1 MEMELLQNILETI
14 IYTIITGCGVFVVRE
29 LLRLLNG
36 KIDEIQTST
45 KLVEYEKLNKIIDN
59 AQSILENIVIS
70 VNQVF
75 VNSLKAEGKFNKESA
90 EIAKNTAIDKAT
102 ELLTDEAIKAIEIV
116 YGSLDAYLD
125 VNIEAIVNKLK
136 QKETN

>member
-14 IYTIITGCGVFVVRE
+14 IYTVITGCGVFVVRE

-36 KIDEIQTST
+36 KIDEVQTST

-136 QKETN
+136 QKETD

>member
-1 MEMELLQNILETI
+1 MEILQNILEAI
-14 IYTIITGCGVFVVRE
+14 IYTVITGCGVFIVKE

-75 VNSLKAEGKFNKESA
+75 VASLKAEGKFNKESA
-90 EIAKNTAIDKAT
+90 EIAKQTAMDKAT
-102 ELLTDEAIKAIEIV
+102 ELLTDEAIKAIEVV
-116 YGSLDAYLD
+116 YGSLDTYLD

-136 QKETN
+136 QQNGTN

>member
-1 MEMELLQNILETI
+1 MEILQNILEAI
-14 IYTIITGCGVFVVRE
+14 IYTVITGCGVFIVKE

-75 VNSLKAEGKFNKESA
+75 VASLKAEGKFNKESA

-116 YGSLDAYLD
+116 YGSLDTYLD

-136 QKETN
+136 QQNGTN

>member
-1 MEMELLQNILETI
+1 MEMLQNILEAI
-14 IYTIITGCGVFVVRE
+14 IYAVITGCGVFIVKE
-29 LLRLLNG
+29 LLRFING

-75 VNSLKAEGKFNKESA
+75 VASLKAEGKFNKESA
-90 EIAKNTAIDKAT
+90 EIAKQTAIDKAT

-116 YGSLDAYLD
+116 YGSLDTYLD

-136 QKETN
+136 QQNGTN